1 MKTRTS
7 QLILVTVSALAVV
20 LLAWGPW
27 RNSVGTGQGGATPEP
42 IYMYVNGLPVYLSHR
57 DAFATEVRSTSP
69 ELSAAQIDADV
80 KDRFVEMVVWEQQ
93 AQALGVVVP
102 QDDINAGIT
111 NVYQA
116 ATEFP
121 EQMAT
126 DVLVRVT
133 QQGFSSLEEYL
144 TAGEDVFRQGYAEGY
159 ARRTLE
165 AQAAISTPSP
175 EEIQAAIQDASGQI
189 SLLSVEFGEE
199 VQAEQFK
206 QDVLAEL
213 QVPGLGVAR
222 REIEELFYRHTGTPT
237 PDPNAIAIAI
247 GTSYDL
253 NGTIPQPLFV
263 TNAVGYPVGHVGMVE
278 DAGVYT
284 VYLVLAKDPEPDATA
299 IVRGLVDRR
308 RKEFVHDMIRELIA
322 EATVTMLP

>member
-7 QLILVTVSALAVV
+7 QLILVTVSALAVI
-20 LLAWGPW
+20 LLAWVPW
-27 RNSVGTGQGGATPEP
+27 RNLVGTGQRGATPEP
-42 IYMYVNGLPVYLSHR
+42 IYMYVNGLPVYLSQR
-57 DAFATEVRSTSP
+57 DALATEVRSTSP

-102 QDDINAGIT
+102 QDDVDAGIM

-175 EEIQAAIQDASGQI
+175 EEIQAAIQDARGQI
-189 SLLSVEFGEE
+189 SLLSAVFGEE
-199 VQAEQFK
+199 SQAEQFK
-206 QDVLAEL
+206 QEVLAGL

-222 REIEELFYRHTGTPT
+222 IEIIELFYRHTGTPT
-237 PDPNAIAIAI
+237 PDPNAIGIAI

-278 DAGVYT
+278 DAGKHT

-299 IVRGLVDRR
+299 IVRDMVDRR
-308 RKEFVHDMIRELIA
+308 RVDAVDAMIQELVA
-322 EATVTMLP
+322 EATITMVP